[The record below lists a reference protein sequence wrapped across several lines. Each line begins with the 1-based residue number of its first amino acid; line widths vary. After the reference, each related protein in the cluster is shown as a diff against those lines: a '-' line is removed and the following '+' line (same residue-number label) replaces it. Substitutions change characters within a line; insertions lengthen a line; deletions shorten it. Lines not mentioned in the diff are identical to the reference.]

1 MVRFTLL
8 LIASLLTT
16 PAHSAFAQI
25 DRGVEAATAADTSA
39 VADTS
44 VADTTGTDV
53 PQRDVFDLLNQYV
66 LKRRIEPELSATTR
80 TGLSWAILPT
90 FSYNPVYGVALGLTA
105 TGAGQRGSTLARY
118 SSLSLSGNVSTTGQ
132 VQAQARGDVFS
143 NSGEFLTRID
153 FRYLDTK
160 RSTWGL
166 GPLNSNQQ
174 EYPMSFELLRGY
186 ATVYR
191 VASGPVFVGLGYHYD
206 QFRDIVDE
214 RAEAGEDTP
223 FTDYSGDGVTLT
235 TASGLSIN
243 ILGDTRDNL
252 VNPSSGYYLSMS
264 LRNYAKA
271 AGSDKNWQ
279 EWWAEMRVYPHVPK
293 QSRNVLAFWLY
304 TWFTF
309 GPAPY
314 LNLPSDGWD
323 TYGRASRGY
332 LQGRIRGANQI
343 YLESEYRVAL
353 SNDGLWGAVVFAN
366 LIATTSPDTQT
377 LGRADPGGGAGL
389 RVKFNKH
396 SATNLTIDYGFGR
409 NRSSGLYLGLSEI
422 F

>member
-1 MVRFTLL
+1 
-8 LIASLLTT
+8 
-16 PAHSAFAQI
+16 
-25 DRGVEAATAADTSA
+25 
-39 VADTS
+39 
-44 VADTTGTDV
+44 
-53 PQRDVFDLLNQYV
+53 
-66 LKRRIEPELSATTR
+66 
-80 TGLSWAILPT
+80 
-90 FSYNPVYGVALGLTA
+90 
-105 TGAGQRGSTLARY
+105 
-118 SSLSLSGNVSTTGQ
+118 
-132 VQAQARGDVFS
+132 
-143 NSGEFLTRID
+143 
-153 FRYLDTK
+153 
-160 RSTWGL
+160 
-166 GPLNSNQQ
+166 
-174 EYPMSFELLRGY
+174 
-186 ATVYR
+186 VYR

-206 QFRDIVDE
+206 QFRDIADE
-214 RAEAGEDTP
+214 RAEAGEETP
-223 FTDYSGDGVTLT
+223 FTAYSGDGVTLT

-252 VNPSSGYYLSMS
+252 VNPTSGYYLSMS